1 MSDDP
6 IHDALPVEVGYGKPP
21 VHTRFK
27 PGQSGNPRGR
37 PKGQRN
43 LAGEIERAM
52 AMPVPV
58 TVNGR
63 RRKVSTITALVW
75 RLREK
80 ALNGDLKSLQ
90 MLFALSQA
98 HQGDAAGTT
107 SLGVLLAE
115 DAAILREAGFGI
127 TEEKEAG
134 DGRE

>member
-1 MSDDP
+1 MSDTP
-6 IHDALPVEVGYGKPP
+6 IRDASPGEVGYGKPP

-43 LAGEIERAM
+43 LAGEIARAM

-98 HQGDAAGTT
+98 HQGEDTGAT
-107 SLGVLLAE
+107 SLGALLAE
-115 DAAILREAGFGI
+115 DAAILREAGLGI
-127 TEEKEAG
+127 TEKKEAG